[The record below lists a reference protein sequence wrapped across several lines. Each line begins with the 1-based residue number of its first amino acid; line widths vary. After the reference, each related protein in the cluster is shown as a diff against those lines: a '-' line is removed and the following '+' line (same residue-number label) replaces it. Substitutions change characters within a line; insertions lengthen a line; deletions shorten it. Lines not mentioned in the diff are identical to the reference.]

1 MADAGV
7 ARNWHRRDNCQ
18 SGQNEDG
25 CRRINHVGLDELLRD
40 LELEAME
47 MPRLLT
53 NLGTDGMH
61 G

>member
-7 ARNWHRRDNCQ
+7 ARNWNRRDNCQ
-18 SGQNEDG
+18 SDQNEDG
-25 CRRINHVGLDELLRD
+25 CRRINHVVLDELLKD